1 MLLPARSATSVRSTP
16 ELSQVAR
23 GSTSPATSGF
33 FQRMLV
39 IGFFLELSDLYR
51 VVHRVDERAP
61 LAAYGLRGCR
71 RPVQLQL
78 E

>member
-1 MLLPARSATSVRSTP
+1 
-16 ELSQVAR
+16 
-23 GSTSPATSGF
+23 
-33 FQRMLV
+33 MLV